1 MRILVTGGAGFV
13 GSHLVKQ
20 LAERGEEVCVLVRS
34 STDRRNL
41 CGCSVEYIEGDLRS
55 PETLLEAVK
64 GCQWVFHCAADYRLW
79 SANPQEIYDSNVQ
92 GTRSLL
98 EACRQAGAQRV
109 VVTSSVAAVG
119 IPGPRQPGSEDTPVS
134 LNDMVGHYKRSKF
147 LAEKVA
153 MEAAQAGIPVVVVN
167 PSTPIGDFDSKPTA
181 TGKIITDFLN
191 GKMPAYVQTGLNLVD
206 VRDVAK
212 GHILAAE
219 RGKIGRRYILGGEDM
234 TLKQILDSLAEIS
247 GLPRVNWQMPL
258 WVAYAAAGAD
268 TFLCEKILHCAPHIP
283 LEGVKMAR
291 KYMFFDWTRAR
302 EELGYQPGSAQEALK
317 RAVQW
322 FMDNGYAPITPK
334 LAQVHKHSCLEKS

>member
-20 LAERGEEVCVLVRS
+20 LAERGDEVCVLVRPT
-34 STDRRNL
+34 TDRRNL
-41 CGCSVEYIEGDLRS
+41 DGYDLEYIEGDLRS
-55 PETLLEAVK
+55 YETLLNAVR

-79 SANPQEIYDSNVQ
+79 AANPQELYDANVQ
-92 GTRSLL
+92 GTRNLL
-98 EACRQAGAQRV
+98 EACRHAEVQRV
-109 VVTSSVAAVG
+109 IVTSSVAAVG
-119 IPGPRQPGSEDTPVS
+119 IPGLRQSGDEDTPVC

-147 LAEKVA
+147 LAEKAA

-219 RGKIGRRYILGGEDM
+219 RGRIGRRYILGGENM
-234 TLKQILDSLAEIS
+234 TLKQILDGLADIS
-247 GLPRVNWQMPL
+247 GLPRVNWEMPL
-258 WVAYAAAGAD
+258 WIAYTAAALD
-268 TFLCEKILHCAPHIP
+268 TLFCEKILRRAPHIP

-291 KYMFFDWTRAR
+291 KYMYFDWTRAER
-302 EELGYQPGSAQEALK
+302 ELGYQPGDASAALQ
-317 RAVQW
+317 RAVEW

-334 LAQVHKHSCLEKS
+334 MARIHKHQLS